1 VNTLTRL
8 IRVAILCIAYAA
20 VVATLLSAQEGTAR
34 GVSASEIRIGNIT
47 CTIGMSEAYAAVA
60 HSEAAYF
67 RMINDRGGISGR
79 KIIFVSREDGCQR
92 ASALELARL
101 LVEKED
107 VLLLFSVLGTE
118 ANLAIRAYM
127 NEKQVPQLFIES
139 SSSVFNDPDKFPW
152 TMGFFATY
160 LTEGRAYAKY
170 VLQNKPSAKIGVLS
184 PDNDVGKEFVAGLR
198 DGLGKNGSSK
208 IVREITYND
217 SDRDLTA
224 AIRTLKDSGAEV
236 FMNFSIGA
244 FATEAIRAASDLDWR
259 PMQFIPNAS
268 LSVAAFL
275 EPAGL
280 QKSTGI
286 ISNARSKRWMGSA
299 SQQDPAVRG
308 FLEWMSK
315 YNPQGNLRDQN
326 NVAGYERAEALVEV
340 LKRCGDDLTRA
351 NVMKQASHLN
361 LGLGMLRPGIR
372 VTTSASDYQ
381 PIKQLFLIRFD
392 GKEWT
397 PLGPIT
403 SE

>member
-1 VNTLTRL
+1 VNTRTRFR
-8 IRVAILCIAYAA
+8 RVAVLCVAYVA
-20 VVATLLSAQEGTAR
+20 VAATLVSAQEGTAR

-47 CTIGMSEAYAAVA
+47 CTSGMSEAYAAVA

-67 RMINDRGGISGR
+67 RMINDRGGINGH

-92 ASALELARL
+92 ASSLELAQL

-118 ANLAIRAYM
+118 ANLAIRGYM
-127 NEKQVPQLFIES
+127 NERRVPQLFIES
-139 SSSVFNDPDKFPW
+139 SSSAFNDPDKFPW

-160 LTEGRAYAKY
+160 FTEGRAYAKY
-170 VLQNKPSAKIGVLS
+170 VLQNQPSAKIGVLS
-184 PDNDVGKEFVAGLR
+184 PDNDVGKEFVGGLR
-198 DGLGKNGSSK
+198 DGLGKNGSLM
-208 IVREITYND
+208 IVREITYNA

-244 FATEAIRAASDLDWR
+244 LASEAIRAAFDLDWH

-275 EPAGL
+275 EPVGL

-308 FLEWMSK
+308 FLEWMTK

-361 LGLGMLRPGIR
+361 LELGMLRPGIR
-372 VTTSASDYQ
+372 VTTSPSDYQ

-392 GKEWT
+392 GKEWI